1 LPDNARVKRL
11 KKKKAVASPAEEGAA
26 ESRAFLEA
34 LVPLMVEAGHS
45 PKRLVAEFRE
55 ICGRMK
61 EPARAWDPADLAYV
75 ADLPHVLSH
84 WHTDEHYTDAQGA
97 PRRLPLRGPGPSL
110 TELIERVYPGGDP
123 TPVVRALVRTR
134 AVRERRG
141 SFEPL
146 ARNVLFSER
155 THARRHG
162 LMSALELL
170 RTVARNCSDTRRGP
184 PLLHQTAI
192 NSWYPER
199 KLPELHERAKRQG
212 GEALWEFD
220 RFMRRREPRRG
231 SKEPVRR
238 VGLCIFAIE
247 GPVGPPVRWP
257 NPPKARRARHKR

>member
-1 LPDNARVKRL
+1 MKRL
-11 KKKKAVASPAEEGAA
+11 KKKKAAGSPTEEGAA

-110 TELIERVYPGGDP
+110 TALIERVYPGGDP

-170 RTVARNCSDTRRGP
+170 RTVARNCSDSRRGP
-184 PLLHQTAI
+184 ALLHQTAI

-257 NPPKARRARHKR
+257 NPPKARRARPKR

>member
-1 LPDNARVKRL
+1 MKRL

-26 ESRAFLEA
+26 ESRALLEA

-55 ICGRMK
+55 ICGRVK
-61 EPARAWDPADLAYV
+61 KPARAWDPADLAYV

-84 WHTDEHYTDAQGA
+84 WYTDEHYTDAQGA
-97 PRRLPLRGPGPSL
+97 PRPLPLRGPGPSL
-110 TELIERVYPGGDP
+110 TALIERVYPGGDP

-134 AVRERRG
+134 AVRERHG

-170 RTVARNCSDTRRGP
+170 RTVARNCSDSRRGP

-212 GEALWEFD
+212 GEVLWEFD

-247 GPVGPPVRWP
+247 GPIGPPVRWP
-257 NPPKARRARHKR
+257 NPPKARRARPKR

>member
-1 LPDNARVKRL
+1 MKRL
-11 KKKKAVASPAEEGAA
+11 RKKKAVASPAEEGAA

-84 WHTDEHYTDAQGA
+84 WHADEHYTDAQGA

-247 GPVGPPVRWP
+247 GPIGPPVRWP
-257 NPPKARRARHKR
+257 NPPKARRARPKR

>member
-1 LPDNARVKRL
+1 VKRL
-11 KKKKAVASPAEEGAA
+11 RKKKAVASPAEEGAA

-84 WHTDEHYTDAQGA
+84 WHADEHYTDAQGA

-247 GPVGPPVRWP
+247 GPIGPPVRWP
-257 NPPKARRARHKR
+257 NPPKARRARPKR

>member
-1 LPDNARVKRL
+1 MKRL
-11 KKKKAVASPAEEGAA
+11 RKKKAVASPAEEGAA

-84 WHTDEHYTDAQGA
+84 WHADEHYTDAQGA

-257 NPPKARRARHKR
+257 NPPKARRARPKR

>member
-1 LPDNARVKRL
+1 LPEHARVKRL
-11 KKKKAVASPAEEGAA
+11 RKKKAVASPAEEGAA

-84 WHTDEHYTDAQGA
+84 WHADEHYTDAQGA

-110 TELIERVYPGGDP
+110 TELIERVYPGVDP

-220 RFMRRREPRRG
+220 RFMRRRETRRG

-257 NPPKARRARHKR
+257 NPPKARRARPKR